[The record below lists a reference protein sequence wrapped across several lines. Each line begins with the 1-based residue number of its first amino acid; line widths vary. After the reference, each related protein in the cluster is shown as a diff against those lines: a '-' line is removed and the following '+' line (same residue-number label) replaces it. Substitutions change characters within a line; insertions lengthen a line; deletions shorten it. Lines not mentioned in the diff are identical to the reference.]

1 MMNHKREMDME
12 DKLFD
17 LQEAI
22 INGSKPQAVA
32 LTKDLLTEKV
42 SPQDILNEGLIA
54 GMSEVGD
61 RFKCGDYF
69 VPEMLIAAR
78 AMQSSMDLLRPVL
91 VDAGVQPIGTIV
103 LGTVRGDLHDIGKN
117 LTGMLLEGAGFRVV
131 DVGVDASAEKFVN
144 AVKENNAE
152 LVGMSAL
159 LTTTMTYT
167 REVIKALEAA
177 DLRKKV
183 KVIVG
188 GAPITEDW
196 ANQIGADGF
205 AVDAATGADR
215 CKELLAELKAG

>member
-1 MMNHKREMDME
+1 ME

-17 LQEAI
+17 LQDAI
-22 INGSKPQAVA
+22 INGSKPQAVT
-32 LTKDLLTEKV
+32 LTKELLAEKV
-42 SPQDILNEGLIA
+42 NPQEILNEGLIA

-78 AMQSSMDLLRPVL
+78 AMQSAMDLLRPVL
-91 VDAGVQPIGTIV
+91 VETGVEPIGTIV

-144 AVKENNAE
+144 AVKENNAQ

-215 CKELLAELKAG
+215 CKELLAELAAA

>member
-1 MMNHKREMDME
+1 MA

-22 INGSKPQAVA
+22 INGSKPQAIA
-32 LTKDLLTEKV
+32 LTKELLTEKV
-42 SPQDILNEGLIA
+42 SPQAILNEGLIE

-117 LTGMLLEGAGFRVV
+117 LTGMLLEGAGFKVV
-131 DVGVDASAEKFVN
+131 DIGVDASAEKFVN
-144 AVKENNAE
+144 AVKDNNAQ

-196 ANQIGADGF
+196 ATQIGADGF

-215 CKELLAELKAG
+215 CKELLAELNEK

>member
-1 MMNHKREMDME
+1 MD

-17 LQEAI
+17 LQDAI
-22 INGSKPQAVA
+22 INGSKPQAVN
-32 LTKDLLTEKV
+32 LTKELLAEKV
-42 SPQDILNEGLIA
+42 SAQEILNEGLIA

-78 AMQSSMDLLRPVL
+78 AMQSSMDLLRPEL
-91 VDAGVQPIGTIV
+91 VNAGVEPIGTIV

-144 AVKENNAE
+144 AVKEHNAQ

-196 ANQIGADGF
+196 AVQIGADGF

-215 CKELLAELKAG
+215 CKELLAELAAG

>member
-1 MMNHKREMDME
+1 ME

-17 LQEAI
+17 LQDAI

-32 LTKDLLTEKV
+32 LTKELLAEKV
-42 SPQDILNEGLIA
+42 NAQEILNEGLIA

-69 VPEMLIAAR
+69 VPERLIAAR

-91 VDAGVQPIGTIV
+91 VDAGVEPIGTIV

-144 AVKENNAE
+144 AVKENNAQ
-152 LVGMSAL
+152 LVGMSAR

-215 CKELLAELKAG
+215 CKELLAELAAG

>member
-1 MMNHKREMDME
+1 ME

-32 LTKDLLTEKV
+32 LTKELVAEKI
-42 SPQDILNEGLIA
+42 SPQEILNEGLIA

-78 AMQSSMDLLRPVL
+78 AMQSSMDVLRPVL

-144 AVKENNAE
+144 AVKENNAQ

-215 CKELLAELKAG
+215 CKELLAELSAG

>member
-1 MMNHKREMDME
+1 MD

-17 LQEAI
+17 LQDAI
-22 INGSKPQAVA
+22 INGSKPQAVN
-32 LTKDLLTEKV
+32 LTKELLAEKV
-42 SPQDILNEGLIA
+42 SPQEILNEGLIA

-78 AMQSSMDLLRPVL
+78 AMQSSMDLLRPEL
-91 VDAGVQPIGTIV
+91 VDAGVEPIGTIV

-144 AVKENNAE
+144 AVKENNAQ

-196 ANQIGADGF
+196 ATQIGADGF

-215 CKELLAELKAG
+215 CKELLAELAAG

>member
-1 MMNHKREMDME
+1 ME

-17 LQEAI
+17 LQDAI
-22 INGSKPQAVA
+22 INGSKPQAIT
-32 LTKDLLTEKV
+32 LTKELLAEKIN
-42 SPQDILNEGLIA
+42 PQEILNEGLIA
-54 GMSEVGD
+54 GMSEVGE

-91 VDAGVQPIGTIV
+91 VDAGVEPIGTIV

-144 AVKENNAE
+144 AVKENNAQ

-196 ANQIGADGF
+196 ATQIGADGF

-215 CKELLAELKAG
+215 CKELLAELAAA

>member
-1 MMNHKREMDME
+1 ME

-32 LTKDLLTEKV
+32 LTKDLLAEQI
-42 SPQDILNEGLIA
+42 SPQEILNEGLIA

-91 VDAGVQPIGTIV
+91 VDAGVEPIGTIV

-144 AVKENNAE
+144 AVKENNAQ

-177 DLRKKV
+177 DLRKQV

-215 CKELLAELKAG
+215 CKELLAELTAG